1 MVSCLP
7 TLLSGA
13 SCGLWNFKSH
23 LICEMHDSPDRLLQ
37 VCVKFLY
44 SSCTRLQG
52 QDIYFSSRL
61 IVCGQDIGI
70 TFSLYEA
77 I

>member
-23 LICEMHDSPDRLLQ
+23 LICEMHDSPYRLLQ

-44 SSCTRLQG
+44 SACMKLQG

-61 IVCGQDIGI
+61 IVCDQDIGI